1 MLKWVRKKFNGLDQ
15 LTDDVELLAL
25 RDRVEERGLGRDLA
39 AVLPGAVQVEVLQGH
54 LILI

>member
-1 MLKWVRKKFNGLDQ
+1 MLKWVRKKFNGLAQ
-15 LTDDVELLAL
+15 RTDDVELLAL

-54 LILI
+54 LVLV